1 MNHIMVAGNLGADP
15 ESRTT
20 PSGYKVTTLRVAANK
35 RRGGKEETIW
45 WKITIWGEQFDKIL
59 HYFKKGSSII
69 VYGEMSKPEIYNDR
83 EGKPQVSLNV
93 TASQI
98 SFSPFGRA
106 DKAQEGGAPQ
116 QAAQPNQMA
125 GASFGQNDPLM
136 QGGVQPAQPS
146 APNPSFSDDEIP
158 F

>member
-1 MNHIMVAGNLGADP
+1 MNHIMVAGHLGADP
-15 ESRTT
+15 ESRFT
-20 PSGYKVTTLRVAANK
+20 PSGQKVTTLRVAANQ

-69 VYGEMSKPEIYNDR
+69 VYGEMSKPEIYSDR

-98 SFSPFGRA
+98 SFSPFGRPG
-106 DKAQEGGAPQ
+106 KLQEGETPQ
-116 QAAQPNQMA
+116 QAAQPNQMV

-136 QGGVQPAQPS
+136 QGGTQPS
-146 APNPSFSDDEIP
+146 APNPPFSDDEIP